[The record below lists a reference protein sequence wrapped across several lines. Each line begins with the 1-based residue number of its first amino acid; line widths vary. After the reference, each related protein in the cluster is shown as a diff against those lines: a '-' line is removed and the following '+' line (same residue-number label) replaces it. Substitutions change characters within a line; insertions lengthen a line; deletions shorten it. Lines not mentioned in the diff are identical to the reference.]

1 MQTYLPENLFLLRL
15 ANWRSHNTSYGIALK
30 LKLSAY
36 LLGHSL
42 TRYWRLA
49 HFQLTIAL
57 ATLFLAFF
65 PYATQAQE
73 SCGAAC
79 VFAGPRMASVE
90 SSEAELLGP
99 ILSGLL
105 GTDVSLSVLDWNA
118 MAGANIDLLGILG
131 DNGQDVTVS
140 NPGQILDVDL
150 TLLEL
155 IEASAA
161 VAEADGDTA
170 LVSALNALSL
180 PIGEL
185 DQTINLAD
193 LITVDLPQG
202 ALANLELNALDLIGG
217 AIQLYNYENV
227 VTTTQ
232 PVALN
237 NEILEQFG
245 IDGAEILLQVVEPP
259 HFECGGAGT
268 QFHTSTVRAKVS
280 VDLANIGLD
289 TTTLDSALGPLVG
302 GLISSDITLGDVDL
316 YFEFGRVDG
325 TILSADPETKTAS
338 VILAPS
344 AIDLFL
350 GGIDDAVFFNR
361 SRPVL
366 QSDVDYATLGQ
377 LDLSLLGGLVQES
390 AGIRVK
396 SFAQSAPPTSETLF
410 FSPPYPQRQSI
421 GDGASSFSDLIG
433 TLARNLDVEVEDS
446 LGNLV
451 GPLIDTT
458 VEPLVGDLVGGLLVE
473 AVSPILDLTVDPL
486 LGFFGVGI
494 GEAEASISG
503 VTSICTDY
511 ADCPVSGTAPDGIA
525 TADYGSPFHFI
536 YETLY
541 MGSTVP
547 DTDAGPLSN
556 ATATGDDDSGIDDED
571 GVRVPPLPPGT
582 TQTIEISVIE
592 TGGQTGYLQA
602 WVDWNGD
609 GQFGPDEQIASDVTS
624 QADGV
629 ILLQV
634 AVPSNA
640 RAGGSFARFRWS
652 SEPGLNPLQSAPD
665 GEVED
670 LGVSI
675 TGVPRPHLAGQVFED
690 AGNGDATAHDGLRS
704 GDEAGLAQITVVVET
719 PDGQVLALAVTDEFG
734 NWSTSLPAGFD
745 GEVVV
750 RTQPPKGMRAISE
763 YSNGTPQVEPSA
775 PNDGRIQLT
784 LTADSNLDSLGIGL
798 VREPQLSE
806 DTTVYT
812 QSGQIALLSHDYVAG
827 SSGSVS
833 FSIEDLILP
842 SSGAASVALFIDEN
856 CIGRIGALISGPMP
870 VEAGDRICII
880 SRVATSSG
888 LPDGAAITYRLVADT
903 KLQDVEVSIRSDNTD
918 RITIGR
924 ESGGLV
930 VDKTVENLTQSSG
943 ESRFNTAKPGDVL
956 LYRIR
961 IVNTGTS
968 AVRGLNVRDITPPYT
983 NLGDGIIP
991 SVPIGDGT
999 VCYLTVPKV
1008 PYSGY
1013 VGKLRWECE
1022 GEFQPG
1028 ESATFEFSARI
1039 NS

>member
-1 MQTYLPENLFLLRL
+1 
-15 ANWRSHNTSYGIALK
+15 
-30 LKLSAY
+30 
-36 LLGHSL
+36 
-42 TRYWRLA
+42 
-49 HFQLTIAL
+49 
-57 ATLFLAFF
+57 
-65 PYATQAQE
+65 
-73 SCGAAC
+73 
-79 VFAGPRMASVE
+79 MASVE
-90 SSEAELLGP
+90 SNEAELLGP

-118 MAGANIDLLGILG
+118 MAGANVDLLGLLG
-131 DNGQDVTVS
+131 ENGQDVTVS
-140 NPGQILDVDL
+140 DPGQILNVDL

-170 LVSALNALSL
+170 LVNALNALSL

-185 DQTINLAD
+185 NQTINLAD

-245 IDGAEILLQVVEPP
+245 IGGAEILLQVVEPP

-280 VDLANIGLD
+280 VDLADIGLD
-289 TTTLDSALGPLVG
+289 TTALDSALGPLVG
-302 GLISSDITLGDVDL
+302 GLVSSDITLGDVDL

-361 SRPVL
+361 SRPIK
-366 QSDVDYATLGQ
+366 QSDVDYATVGQ
-377 LDLSLLGGLVQES
+377 LDVSLLGGFIQES

-446 LGNLV
+446 LGNLI

-458 VEPLVGDLVGGLLVE
+458 IEPLVGDLVGGLLVE

-494 GEAEASISG
+494 GEAEASVSG

-511 ADCPVSGTAPDGIA
+511 ADCPVSGPAPDGLA

-571 GVRVPPLPPGT
+571 GVRVPPLPAGT
-582 TQTIEISVIE
+582 TQSIEVSVTE
-592 TGGQTGYLQA
+592 SGGQIGYLQA

-609 GQFGPDEQIASDVTS
+609 GQFAPEEQIASDVTS

-634 AVPSNA
+634 AVPPNA
-640 RAGGSFARFRWS
+640 RAGDSFARFRWS
-652 SEPGLNPLQSAPD
+652 SEPGLDPLQNAPD

-670 LGVSI
+670 LAVAISGL
-675 TGVPRPHLAGQVFED
+675 PRPRLAGQVFED
-690 AGNGDATAHDGLRS
+690 AGSGGATAHDGLRS
-704 GDEAGLAQITVVVET
+704 GDEAGLALITVVVET
-719 PDGQVLALAVTDEFG
+719 PDGQALAVAVTDEHG
-734 NWSTSLPAGFD
+734 NWSTSLPAGYG

-750 RTQPPKGMRAISE
+750 RTLPPKGMRAISE
-763 YSNGTPQVEPSA
+763 NNNGTPQVEPSA

-784 LTADSNLDSLGIGL
+784 LTSDSNLNGLGVGL

-806 DTTVYT
+806 DMLVYT

-827 SSGSVS
+827 SSGSVM
-833 FSIEDLILP
+833 FNVEDLNLP
-842 SSGAASVALFIDEN
+842 STGAASVALFIDEN
-856 CIGRIGALISGPMP
+856 CNGSTGALVSGPLP
-870 VEAGDRICII
+870 VETGDRICII

-903 KLQDVEVSIRSDNTD
+903 KLQDVGVSIRSDNID
-918 RITIGR
+918 RIIIGR

-930 VDKTVENLTQSSG
+930 VDKTVENITQSSG
-943 ESRFNTAKPGDVL
+943 ESRFNSARPGDVL
-956 LYRIR
+956 LYKIR

-968 AVRGLNVRDITPPYT
+968 AIWDVEVRDITPPYT
-983 NLGDGIIP
+983 SL
-991 SVPIGDGT
+991 DGT
-999 VCYLTVPKV
+999 ITQSLRISDNTECSLALPEVVT
-1008 PYSGY
+1008 SGY
-1013 VGKLRWECE
+1013 VGGLKWECN
-1022 GEFQPG
+1022 GEVQPG
-1028 ESATFEFSARI
+1028 AAATLEFTARVD
-1039 NS
+1039 N